1 MILDEDCTA
10 VVGDTMVLS
19 DLDYPLVLD
28 MADEPT
34 EPEDESDNDELWL
47 SCETPSGMIYKIQE
61 SDNSWVKTLMQDQVF
76 LSGGAFLLTPDKSEV
91 DMRTQSLKIPKDD
104 LSFLEKEETN
114 KSTKSTKA
122 RKGRKMARQL
132 EISPVGERSVLV
144 VRVELGDSLPTNS
157 EEQLSASVFGND
169 LDPVNLSSQF
179 KACSYGQLT
188 FVKAL
193 DREGLVGDTIFDG
206 VTTVSLPDV
215 QTSSHHAFIRNRISD
230 ALNIAY
236 NVTSPNEL
244 ADHVMYCL
252 PPGSMPAVAY
262 GIVNSFITVYLNN
275 WCTYVS

>member
-1 MILDEDCTA
+1 
-10 VVGDTMVLS
+10 MVLS
-19 DLDYPLVLD
+19 DLDDPLDLG
-28 MADEPT
+28 MADKPA

-47 SCETPSGMIYKIQE
+47 SCETPSGMIYKIEE
-61 SDNSWVKTLMQDQVF
+61 SDNSWVQQLMKDKAF

-104 LSFLEKEETN
+104 VSFLTKAP
-114 KSTKSTKA
+114 KSTKA
-122 RKGRKMARQL
+122 RKGRKMARRL
-132 EISPVGERSVLV
+132 EISPIGERSVLV
-144 VRVELGDSLPTNS
+144 VRVELGDALPTNS

-169 LDPVNLSSQF
+169 FDPVNLSSQF

-188 FVKAL
+188 FAKAL
-193 DREGLVGDTIFDG
+193 DRVGLIGGTIFDG

-215 QTSSHHAFIRNRISD
+215 QTSNHHAFIRNRISD